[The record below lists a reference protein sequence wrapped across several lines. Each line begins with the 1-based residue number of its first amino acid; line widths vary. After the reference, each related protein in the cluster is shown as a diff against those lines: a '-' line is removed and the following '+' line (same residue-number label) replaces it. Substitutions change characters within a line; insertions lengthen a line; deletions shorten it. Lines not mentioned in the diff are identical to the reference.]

1 MSNRPVTPCLK
12 KNSTPPHEALLV
24 YSRAHFAHAKDF
36 VFRRWCEL
44 AIERQ
49 VPPPGDLS
57 GACKYG
63 SLFVREVF
71 GGVIEGH
78 YAHQFNRVGGRLIDL
93 SHDALDVG
101 GMRNPY
107 QHDADYFEIPEY
119 HARLAGCM
127 PRVGGWAAEF
137 RREAAIATENK

>member
-1 MSNRPVTPCLK
+1 MKATPQ
-12 KNSTPPHEALLV
+12 PAREALLV
-24 YSRAHFAHAKDF
+24 YRQADFVHAKAF
-36 VFRRWCEL
+36 VFRKWGEL
-44 AIERQ
+44 ALERQ
-49 VPPPGDLS
+49 MAPPDDLS

-78 YAHQFNRVGGRLIDL
+78 YAHQFNRVDGRLIDL

-101 GMRNPY
+101 SMRHPY
-107 QHDADYFEIPEY
+107 QHDADYFGIPEY

-127 PRVGGWAAEF
+127 PRVGLWAAEF
-137 RREAAIATENK
+137 RREAALREEIQSK